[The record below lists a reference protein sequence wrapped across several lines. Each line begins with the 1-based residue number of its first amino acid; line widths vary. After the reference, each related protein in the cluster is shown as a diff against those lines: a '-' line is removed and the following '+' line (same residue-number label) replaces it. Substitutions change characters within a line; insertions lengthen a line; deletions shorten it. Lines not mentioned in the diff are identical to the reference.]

1 MPKNSISKKINIDID
16 DYKKLSEINLF
27 ELFLKESII
36 LETVKENIPQSSK
49 DKEFLIN
56 NWFKKYNKNITNE
69 LIDFPLKEIKNEEEF
84 FNVLIRKSL
93 WIDWC
98 KENFSNDISIEFNKK
113 KSSYDLITYQ
123 LLRTKN
129 KNLSNELYFK
139 LTEGWS
145 KVSNVT

>member
-1 MPKNSISKKINIDID
+1 MPKNSIFKNINIDID

-56 NWFKKYNKNITNE
+56 NWFKKYNKKITNE

-84 FNVLIRKSL
+84 LNVLIRKSL

-98 KENFSNDISIEFNKK
+98 KENFSSDISIEFNEKK
-113 KSSYDLITYQ
+113 IILWPDYLPII
-123 LLRTKN
+123 KN
-129 KNLSNELYFK
+129 
-139 LTEGWS
+139 
-145 KVSNVT
+145 